1 MGTIVDTSKFYR
13 HFDNIYPSNSKN
25 GLKLHRGDGPN
36 VNLRMLI
43 AARNA
48 RAIIGK
54 GGETIKR
61 LRSEYGAQLQ
71 IADSDTPER
80 VVTISSALGTVCEVL
95 MEIIPK
101 LEEYQ
106 EKKDLNFDCDLKFLV
121 HQSQCGPIIGKGGAK
136 VKELKVETGANL
148 NAYQTCAPM
157 SSERVV
163 QLMGKPQQ
171 CVNCIASIMELLQ
184 NIQPKGFSA
193 PYDTYN
199 YDEFM
204 VEEYGGYYPGRGRGG
219 RGGGR
224 GGGARGA
231 GARGGGFGGRG
242 SFNGSGYGGG
252 RGGGRGGKFDAG
264 YGSAGYGGYGGAGY
278 GTMGGYAAGGY
289 GDGGYGGYGGYGRY

>member
-1 MGTIVDTSKFYR
+1 MAE
-13 HFDNIYPSNSKN
+13 N

-36 VNLRMLI
+36 VEVRMLI

-48 RAIIGK
+48 GAIIGK

-121 HQSQCGPIIGKGGAK
+121 HQSQCGPIIGKGGSK
-136 VKELKVETGANL
+136 VKELKEETGANL

-171 CVNCIASIMELLQ
+171 CVNCLASIMELLQ
-184 NIQPKGFSA
+184 NIQPKGFHA

-199 YDEFM
+199 YDEYM
-204 VEEYGGYYPGRGRGG
+204 VEEYGGFQRGRG
-219 RGGGR
+219 
-224 GGGARGA
+224 
-231 GARGGGFGGRG
+231 RGGGFGGRG
-242 SFNGSGYGGG
+242 SFGGSGYGGRGGGG
-252 RGGGRGGKFDAG
+252 RGGG
-264 YGSAGYGGYGGAGY
+264 YGAGYGGY
-278 GTMGGYAAGGY
+278 
-289 GDGGYGGYGGYGRY
+289 DGGYGGGGYGGGYGSMGGGYGAGGGYGG